1 MGSRLVTT
9 LVGLSLLVPAW
20 MGLFSSG
27 VPTLYA
33 PLPTLTILPAFLLS
47 SWHLESFAVLI
58 PTILFFLWN
67 PGLFNGQGNL
77 PRRTIALL
85 VVLSGLTVA
94 DFIFEWHYGIQYR
107 GWRHTIALYMIDVV
121 WLALLY
127 LGALRTLRRPSFKAT
142 LFLHWLLFA
151 WLAWYAFPY
160 LGELP

>member
-67 PGLFNGQGNL
+67 PGLFNDDADEVAGFE
-77 PRRTIALL
+77 A
-85 VVLSGLTVA
+85 TVA
-94 DFIFEWHYGIQYR
+94 ADRRAERHYGRNVQQR
-107 GWRHTIALYMIDVV
+107 G
-121 WLALLY
+121 
-127 LGALRTLRRPSFKAT
+127 RPR
-142 LFLHWLLFA
+142 
-151 WLAWYAFPY
+151 
-160 LGELP
+160 